1 MKCDKLSNPKA
12 SLRFS
17 VMRVLSIEI
26 KNFFAIRETKVVFG
40 PYLTCLVGSKFGD
53 PRHFLNACGFLAA
66 VACRMVPEWLKQKNK
81 SMKSF
86 CFGSP
91 ETGVEASEFS
101 ADLWLDDF
109 STARWSC
116 KVDLVNEKIEDEQIL
131 WSSNGD
137 FSTGKCYTPEHP
149 KFLSVLHQVQKCLW
163 PFLEQSENYF
173 DFADEGSR
181 LAEVVNQ
188 MTDFERTELVEKLR
202 PVMPNIEKVGTRLAS
217 DGRLEFFYIVD
228 GKTISEKFVG
238 SGDAKLINMAMKYL
252 SGAPIVIFPAAEGS
266 QSVGRLSA
274 LGKWLYEAPKQTIIS
289 VYDYFILN
297 EFPEDSIYVELVGKD
312 GMQSLVPMKEMP
324 EFKGSSNIERPG
336 DVLLLAGV

>member
-1 MKCDKLSNPKA
+1 
-12 SLRFS
+12 
-17 VMRVLSIEI
+17 MRVLSIEI
-26 KNFFAIRETKVVFG
+26 KNFFAIRETKVVFD
-40 PYLTCLVGSKFGD
+40 PCLTCLVGSKFGD
-53 PRHFLNACGFLAA
+53 PRHFLTACGFLAA
-66 VACRMVPEWLKQKNK
+66 VVCRNVPEWLKQKNK
-81 SMKSF
+81 PMKSF
-86 CFGSP
+86 RSVSP
-91 ETGVEASEFS
+91 EKEFDASEFS
-101 ADLWLDDF
+101 ADVWLDDL

-217 DGRLEFFYIVD
+217 DGRKEFFYVAD
-228 GKTISEKFVG
+228 GKTIYENFIG

-252 SGAPIVIFPAAEGS
+252 SGASTVILPAAEGS
-266 QSVGRLSA
+266 QSIGRLGA
-274 LGKWLYEAPKQTIIS
+274 LGKWLSEAPKQTIIS

-297 EFPEDSIYVELVGKD
+297 EFPEDSIYVELVEKD